1 MAWQDHQPSTQ
12 EKRRHGLG
20 RKERAC
26 AQAMPSPK
34 KRWKVKNIN
43 PKAYVCFTPHKLNS
57 VGAFFGRIGLPPA
70 VMDWAASCGN
80 GLGYLL

>member
-43 PKAYVCFTPHKLNS
+43 PKAYVSFTPHKLNS
-57 VGAFFGRIGLPPA
+57 HQNVQQNQTKTE
-70 VMDWAASCGN
+70 VMTN
-80 GLGYLL
+80 V